1 MICCKNANSKS
12 FFAASSILRG
22 SIAERWHAS
31 QAFERGMIFYLST
44 LFHHFDFFNKI
55 TFFGSSNFGSKKAEK
70 RKLLKMLR
78 NFWARKMLLGLF
90 WKKSYIYYFN
100 GTSSAWRWYIKNMS
114 VYSTVPKP
122 LKNHFF
128 KFQHHIQWVQI
139 QFVWPWVSPVLTLNA
154 RVSDCT
160 RF

>member
-12 FFAASSILRG
+12 FFVASSILRG

-70 RKLLKMLR
+70 KEMAK
-78 NFWARKMLLGLF
+78 NAEKFLGQKNAL
-90 WKKSYIYYFN
+90 
-100 GTSSAWRWYIKNMS
+100 GT
-114 VYSTVPKP
+114 P
-122 LKNHFF
+122 LKKILHLLF
-128 KFQHHIQWVQI
+128 
-139 QFVWPWVSPVLTLNA
+139 
-154 RVSDCT
+154 
-160 RF
+160 